1 MLGSLG
7 PGPPQKKM
15 KIGPGPERGPC
26 WSNPPTLLAKAELS
40 RVFLFLFIS
49 GTSQLKHQFV
59 VIVVVPELRVLRRG
73 CQQGPLEPSMQGLSN
88 LSMQPRRAGI
98 CR

>member
-1 MLGSLG
+1 M
-7 PGPPQKKM
+7 
-15 KIGPGPERGPC
+15 
-26 WSNPPTLLAKAELS
+26 ALS
-40 RVFLFLFIS
+40 RARARERAILEQPSHTFGQSGAIACFLFLFIS
-49 GTSQLKHQFV
+49 DTSQLKHQFV

-88 LSMQPRRAGI
+88 LSMQPRRASI